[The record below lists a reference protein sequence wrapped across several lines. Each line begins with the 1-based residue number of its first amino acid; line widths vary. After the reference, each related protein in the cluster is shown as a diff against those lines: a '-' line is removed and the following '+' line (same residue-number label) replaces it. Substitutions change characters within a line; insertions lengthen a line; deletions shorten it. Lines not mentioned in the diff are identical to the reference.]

1 MRMRT
6 MNARERKMK
15 SLLLVA
21 VSLMLFGA
29 CRSKPA
35 NLVLVKY
42 AVSKVYIPAVL
53 AV

>member
-6 MNARERKMK
+6 MNAKMK